1 MCSTGPA
8 GTCCVQTNHFRPA
21 ASQHGVGRHGGVCVW
36 SYRSD
41 TLEDVKVAISL
52 PDTVFTA
59 AEQLA
64 KQLRVPRSQLYAEA
78 IAQYLERRGGTAIT
92 AKLNSLYCEQESPV
106 PAEFARAQSSILSNE
121 AW

>member
-1 MCSTGPA
+1 M
-8 GTCCVQTNHFRPA
+8 
-21 ASQHGVGRHGGVCVW
+21 
-36 SYRSD
+36 
-41 TLEDVKVAISL
+41 KVAISL

-92 AKLNSLYCEQESPV
+92 AKLNNVYSEQQSQV
-106 PAEFARAQSSILSNE
+106 PAEFARAQASVLSNE